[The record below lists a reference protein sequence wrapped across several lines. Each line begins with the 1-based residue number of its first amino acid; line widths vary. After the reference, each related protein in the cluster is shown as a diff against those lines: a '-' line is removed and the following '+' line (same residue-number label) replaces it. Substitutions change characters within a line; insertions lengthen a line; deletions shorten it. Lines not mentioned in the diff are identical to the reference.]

1 MTDYVSVSYFR
12 QIATAA
18 SAELDLGLSRVPGS
32 CAELVGPGRLP
43 LTPGCGR
50 LMSATRLARG
60 GPGALASPALS
71 RRHDP
76 AESVVV
82 VQQVDLGAEAAL
94 RIPSE
99 PLVRERLELKR
110 GDVPA
115 APHGREALAAETA
128 LAQVADLRS
137 ASGWLVSAA

>member
-1 MTDYVSVSYFR
+1 
-12 QIATAA
+12 
-18 SAELDLGLSRVPGS
+18 
-32 CAELVGPGRLP
+32 
-43 LTPGCGR
+43 
-50 LMSATRLARG
+50 
-60 GPGALASPALS
+60 
-71 RRHDP
+71 
-76 AESVVV
+76 V

-128 LAQVADLRS
+128 LAQVAGLRS
-137 ASGWLVSAA
+137 PSGCLVSAGWPGFRCLAGVSAGQAPGLLPRRSTEPAPAVSQVEP